1 MKYRFRLSVYV
12 LLITFVFINA
22 NQLFGQ
28 EKVII
33 TSGVGFPELINI
45 GVRYQCGQSQLG
57 LSIGAVNVK
66 VKFISISG
74 DLFYHFDRLSNKPGI
89 NPCYCRVG
97 LDYWK
102 LDEFHAEG
110 NFLLFNLR
118 LGRDFN
124 ISHKFGTELDA
135 GVVFH
140 SKELLNQSG
149 VAPSLGIRLFYKI

>member
-1 MKYRFRLSVYV
+1 MLQ
-12 LLITFVFINA
+12 LITFAFINA

-57 LSIGAVNVK
+57 LSIGAIN

-102 LDEFHAEG
+102 LDMFRAEG

-124 ISHKFGTELDA
+124 ISQKFGTELDA